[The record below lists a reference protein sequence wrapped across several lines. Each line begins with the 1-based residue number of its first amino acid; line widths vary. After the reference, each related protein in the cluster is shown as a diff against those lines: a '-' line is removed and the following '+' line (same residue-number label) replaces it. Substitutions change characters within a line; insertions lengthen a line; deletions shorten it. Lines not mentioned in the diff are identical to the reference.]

1 MRILIAS
8 KYVGM
13 YKYKGKIVFMASIL
27 IPYNY
32 FYVRR
37 ILINSETG

>member
-13 YKYKGKIVFMASIL
+13 YKGEIIFMASIL
-27 IPYNY
+27 IAYNY